1 MSKKLR
7 ILLLMHEDL
16 MPPESIENL
25 GEKDIAPFKTEFDVW
40 AGLTKLGHDVMK
52 LGVYS
57 DLGVIRHAIETFKP
71 HITFNLLEEF
81 HGESVYRHAVVSY
94 LELLKQ
100 PYTGCNARG
109 LILGHDKALS
119 KQILL
124 YHRISVPQFTVFHL
138 NKKVHRP
145 RRLNFPL
152 VIKSVSEEGSMGISQ
167 KSIVHDDAQLTE
179 RVEFIHRRIG
189 TDAIAE
195 NYIEGREFY
204 VGVMGNERLTTLP
217 VWELTFTN
225 LPDTSEPI
233 ATSKVKWDYKY
244 QKKVGVQTHEA
255 KGLDDATVQ
264 KICKLCKRV
273 YRALGLTGY
282 ARLDLRLNG
291 SDDVYLIEANP
302 NPQIALGEDF
312 AESARA
318 VGIEYGE
325 LLTKILTL
333 GLSYRAAWALNE

>member
-1 MSKKLR
+1 MSRKLR
-7 ILLLMHEDL
+7 VLLLMHEDL
-16 MPPESIENL
+16 MPPESIEGL
-25 GEKDIAPFKTEFDVW
+25 TEKDIAPFKTEFDVW
-40 AGLTKLGHDVMK
+40 EGLTRLGHDVMK

-124 YHRISVPQFTVFHL
+124 YHRISVPQFAVFQLHR
-138 NKKVHRP
+138 KVQRP
-145 RRLNFPL
+145 RRLEFPL
-152 VIKSVSEEGSMGISQ
+152 VVKSVSEEGSVGISQ
-167 KSIVHDDAQLTE
+167 KSIVHDDAQLAE
-179 RVEFIHRRIG
+179 RVEFIHRKVG

-195 NYIEGREFY
+195 RYIEGREFY

-217 VWELTFTN
+217 VWELSFTN
-225 LPDTSEPI
+225 LPEGAEPI
-233 ATSKVKWDYKY
+233 ATSKVKWDYGY
-244 QKKVGVQTHEA
+244 QKKVGVQTHKAED
-255 KGLDDATVQ
+255 LHDIEVQ
-264 KICKLCKRV
+264 RICKLCKRV
-273 YRALGLTGY
+273 YKALGLTGY
-282 ARLDLRLNG
+282 ARMDLRLNSEG
-291 SDDVYLIEANP
+291 QVFLIEANP
-302 NPQIALGEDF
+302 NPQLAYGEDF
-312 AESARA
+312 AESAHA
-318 VGIEYGE
+318 VGIGYGD

-333 GLSYRAAWALNE
+333 GLNYRAAWALNE